1 MKPVQAII
9 QNENGIVLVVAI
21 FMLALLTM
29 IGMAAMMSSTTEE
42 DIAGNEKFHQM
53 AFYQSESAITVG
65 SELIELLSGYDNFQD
80 YVDVDNF
87 FDTNKTIKVNDL
99 SAFFENRDIK
109 QQSGKFRSGTWSK
122 DNQTEDSIPLVAGSG
137 SGTID
142 TTPDYELV
150 GSDFCAE
157 CDIDKAG
164 TRHMVGGGAEFGSGA
179 EGRGTSSYGV
189 VFNIDCIGRLPAKR
203 SILSEHAS
211 GFLYLIE

>member
-1 MKPVQAII
+1 
-9 QNENGIVLVVAI
+9 VLVVAI

-53 AFYQSESAITVG
+53 AFYQAESAITIG
-65 SELIELLSGYDNFQD
+65 DELIEVLGGYDSFQD

-87 FDTNKTIKVNDL
+87 FDSNRTIKVNDL
-99 SAFFENRDIK
+99 SALFENRDIK
-109 QQSGKFRSGTWSK
+109 KQSSRFRSGTWDK
-122 DNQTEDSIPLVAGSG
+122 DNQTEDSISLVTG

-142 TTPDYELV
+142 DTPDYELV

-189 VFNIDCIGRLPAKR
+189 VFNIDCIGRLPAKQ
-203 SILSEHAS
+203 SIATEHVS
-211 GFLYLIE
+211 GYLYLVE

>member
-1 MKPVQAII
+1 MKPLHVSSP
-9 QNENGIVLVVAI
+9 NENGMVLVVAI

-53 AFYQSESAITVG
+53 AFYQAESAITIG
-65 SELIELLSGYDNFQD
+65 DELIEVLSGYDTFQD

-87 FDTNKTIKVNDL
+87 FDSNKTIKVNDL
-99 SAFFENRDIK
+99 SALFENRDIK
-109 QQSGKFRSGTWSK
+109 KQSGRFSSGTWDK
-122 DNQTEDSIPLVAGSG
+122 DNQTEDSISLVAGSG
-137 SGTID
+137 TID
-142 TTPDYELV
+142 DTPDYELV

-189 VFNIDCIGRLPAKR
+189 VFNLDCIGRLPAKR
-203 SILSEHAS
+203 SITTEHIS
-211 GFLYLIE
+211 GYLYLVE